1 MALLVAT
8 QNTTYLTPFNLNN
21 LVHLSRVLHE
31 TRDEGNDE
39 RNKMLSNIVWYY
51 FQALLRS

>member
-1 MALLVAT
+1 MALLAAA
-8 QNTTYLTPFNLNN
+8 QSTTHLTPFNLNN

-39 RNKMLSNIVWYY
+39 RNKMLSNIV
-51 FQALLRS
+51 